1 MNHGGRGSHALV
13 GPLSP
18 RSHCI
23 GVTRVLTPNPFAESR
38 ASRLGKRAVLWF
50 ILLQLPIGALSSYRA
65 WVQIKDLTLFTTS
78 AELAPGVVVRSNLT
92 SWART
97 ESDARIELV
106 QGSRVTMLGEVY
118 LPRNHE
124 PVFDPRPQHG
134 TVEVA
139 LTAAMLDG
147 FEPGAATLRATAL
160 GRPQWLR
167 VPPPTVREQPVVV
180 VAR

>member
-1 MNHGGRGSHALV
+1 MAHA
-13 GPLSP
+13 
-18 RSHCI
+18 I
-23 GVTRVLTPNPFAESR
+23 TPNPFAESR

-50 ILLQLPIGALSSYRA
+50 IILQVPIGCLSGYRA
-65 WVQIKDLTLFTTS
+65 WVQIKELTLSATS
-78 AELAPGVVVRSNLT
+78 SELAPGVVVRSSLT

-106 QGSRVTMLGEVY
+106 QGQHVTMLGEVY
-118 LPRNHE
+118 LPRNHDAYY
-124 PVFDPRPQHG
+124 DPRPRHG

-139 LTAAMLDG
+139 LTPAMLEG

-167 VPPPTVREQPVVV
+167 TPPATVREQAVMIVT
-180 VAR
+180 R

>member
-1 MNHGGRGSHALV
+1 MARAIIT
-13 GPLSP
+13 PSP
-18 RSHCI
+18 
-23 GVTRVLTPNPFAESR
+23 FEESR

-65 WVQIKDLTLFTTS
+65 WVQIKELTLTTTS
-78 AELAPGVVVRSNLT
+78 STLAPGVVVRSNLV
-92 SWART
+92 SWARV

-106 QGSRVTMLGEVY
+106 QGPRVTMLGEVY

-134 TVEVA
+134 AVVVA
-139 LTAAMLDG
+139 LTPSMLDG
-147 FEPGAATLRATAL
+147 FEAGTAMLRATAV

-167 VPPPTVREQPVVV
+167 VPPPTVREQPVPIA
-180 VAR
+180 ARQ

>member
-1 MNHGGRGSHALV
+1 MRRA
-13 GPLSP
+13 
-18 RSHCI
+18 I
-23 GVTRVLTPNPFAESR
+23 TPAPFEESR

-65 WVQIKDLTLFTTS
+65 WVQIKDLTLTTTS
-78 AELAPGVVVRSNLT
+78 TALAPGVIVRSNLT

-106 QGSRVTMLGEVY
+106 QGPRVAMLGEVY

-134 TVEVA
+134 SVIVA
-139 LTAAMLDG
+139 LTPALLAE
-147 FEPGAATLRATAL
+147 FEPGTATLRATAV

-167 VPPPTVREQPVVV
+167 VPPPTVRELTITIQ
-180 VAR
+180 

>member
-1 MNHGGRGSHALV
+1 VHGAADGASVRPSV
-13 GPLSP
+13 RFDMP
-18 RSHCI
+18 RAI
-23 GVTRVLTPNPFAESR
+23 TPTPFEESR

-65 WVQIKDLTLFTTS
+65 WVQIKELTLSTTS
-78 AELAPGVVVRSNLT
+78 TTLRPGVVVRSNLA

-106 QGSRVTMLGEVY
+106 QGPRVVMLGEVY

-134 TVEVA
+134 SVVVA
-139 LTAAMLDG
+139 LTPPLLEG
-147 FEPGAATLRATAL
+147 FEPGTATLRATAL

-167 VPPPTVREQPVVV
+167 VPPPTVREQPVTIQ
-180 VAR
+180 AR

>member
-1 MNHGGRGSHALV
+1 MAHA
-13 GPLSP
+13 
-18 RSHCI
+18 I
-23 GVTRVLTPNPFAESR
+23 TPNPFAESR

-50 ILLQLPIGALSSYRA
+50 IILQLPIGCLSSYRA
-65 WVQIKDLTLFTTS
+65 WIQIKELTLSTTS
-78 AELAPGVVVRSNLT
+78 SELAPGVVVRSNLT

-106 QGSRVTMLGEVY
+106 QGRHVTMLGEVY
-118 LPRNHE
+118 LPRNHDAYY
-124 PVFDPRPQHG
+124 DPRPRHG

-139 LTAAMLDG
+139 LTPAMLEG
-147 FEPGAATLRATAL
+147 FEAGAATLRATAL

-167 VPPPTVREQPVVV
+167 TPPPTVREQPVMI